1 MTSVV
6 GRVMSSRC
14 WALVMGL
21 IVRTFFPSSRCWA
34 LEMSSVVGCE
44 LFTVVALLGSGDG
57 FDCEDFSPS
66 SRCWALEMSSIVGIF
81 DRRRAVGSGAGFF
94 LLLVSVRFEWTNV
107 LLCRR
112 TKIDSRIG

>member
-1 MTSVV
+1 
-6 GRVMSSRC
+6 
-14 WALVMGL
+14 MGL

-81 DRRRAVGSGAGFF
+81 DRRPAVGSGAGFF